1 MPDNRTEQTSRDAAA
16 RVPEESPS
24 ASSGARTDKVV
35 TKNHGSYASSS
46 LRSLMHPRVILII
59 AIILPGVGQV
69 INRQPM
75 RGLMMVFFML
85 VMSVVCYQLTTPEH
99 SVLGRFA
106 GGWFIY
112 ALSIMDAYQFAR
124 RRWEIMRYK
133 P

>member
-1 MPDNRTEQTSRDAAA
+1 MRDA
-16 RVPEESPS
+16 VPDATSDTDQ
-24 ASSGARTDKVV
+24 RTDQSISSI
-35 TKNHGSYASSS
+35 NGSSWRR
-46 LRSLMHPRVILII
+46 LLHPRLILLV

-69 INRQPM
+69 LNRQPM

-85 VMSVVCYQLTTPEH
+85 VLAVVCYQLTTPEH

-124 RRWEIMRYK
+124 RRWELDRHG
-133 P
+133 